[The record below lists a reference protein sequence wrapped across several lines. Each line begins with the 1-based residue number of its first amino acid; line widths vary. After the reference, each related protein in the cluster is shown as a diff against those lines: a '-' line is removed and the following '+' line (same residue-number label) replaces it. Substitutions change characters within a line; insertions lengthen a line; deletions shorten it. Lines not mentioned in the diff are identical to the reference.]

1 VREVAIHLLVGPND
15 LRRDRLEV
23 AGDAYRHLFRARRLE
38 RGQRLRV
45 VDGAGGARWAAVEE
59 VGRGAALLRLL
70 EPAPSNDPATRV
82 ELALAAVRPDRAAWV
97 VEKATELGVS
107 RVLFFPCARA
117 QRFRESADLR
127 RLRRVAAAALEQSGG
142 ATLPGLQ
149 RCGSFAELLELAAV
163 RRTVLLDA
171 GASPEIPDLAARAG
185 ADWLL
190 VVGPEGGLEARES
203 SALGETGALAMSLGP
218 RTLRSETAAIAGAAI
233 LLHHELGRRDGPA
246 ASR

>member
-1 VREVAIHLLVGPND
+1 VRAVAIHLLASPNE
-15 LRRDRLEV
+15 LRQDRLEV

-45 VDGAGGARWAAVEE
+45 VDGAGGARWAEVVE
-59 VGRGAALLRLL
+59 VGRAAALLRLL
-70 EPAPSNDPATRV
+70 EPAPSNDSVTRV
-82 ELALAAVRPDRAAWV
+82 GLAVAAVRPDRVAWV
-97 VEKATELGVS
+97 VEKATELGVCS
-107 RVLFFPCARA
+107 ILFFPCARA

-127 RLRRVAAAALEQSGG
+127 RLRRVASAALEQSGG
-142 ATLPGLQ
+142 ATLPWLH

-171 GASPEIPDLAARAG
+171 GASPRIPALAARAG

-203 SALGETGALAMSLGP
+203 SALGEAGAGAMSLGP
-218 RTLRSETAAIAGAAI
+218 RTLRSETAAVAGAAI
-233 LLHHELGRRDGPA
+233 LLHHELGHHDGPA